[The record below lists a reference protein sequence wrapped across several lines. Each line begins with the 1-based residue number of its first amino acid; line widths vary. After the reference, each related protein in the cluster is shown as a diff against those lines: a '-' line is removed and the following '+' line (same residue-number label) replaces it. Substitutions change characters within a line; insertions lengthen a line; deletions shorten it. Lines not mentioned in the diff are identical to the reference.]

1 MSNKN
6 IGPKPSLWNNEM
18 VNSALKSMSPSDL
31 EHYKKLG
38 EGLYKDLNFETSN
51 IETKEN
57 MPPFLADAL
66 AYIVES
72 IKSGLHP
79 SMLDEDEKKVLTEV
93 YGKEWYKKWDYT
105 EADLTDIVTIRNNE
119 NNDINLKT

>member
-1 MSNKN
+1 MSNKSVAS
-6 IGPKPSLWNNEM
+6 KPSLWNNEM
-18 VNSALKSMSPSDL
+18 VNSALKSMSSSDL

-38 EGLYKDLNFETSN
+38 ESLYKDLNFETSN

-57 MPPFLADAL
+57 IPPYLADAL

-79 SMLDEDEKKVLTEV
+79 SMLDEDEKKVLEEV
-93 YGKEWYKKWDYT
+93 YGKEWYKKWDFT
-105 EADLTDIVTIRNNE
+105 KEDLNEIVTVGNTESVGN
-119 NNDINLKT
+119 